1 MSFLADLWAR
11 IRALFGG
18 EPYMLSVVRASEAA
32 ASQRAAERSR
42 GGVRIYDGGGVSV
55 ARRDYVH
62 LKKRGDDDYVEE
74 QVSALDDVIT
84 LERKITFTL
93 DYPFERE
100 FAGTVEGQITLRR
113 IVDAIR
119 AGFDSMYANTTQED
133 LAQLTNKRVTG
144 PYGTAFHVIGDLYIE
159 GIALRDDGALEI
171 DIGS

>member
-74 QVSALDDVIT
+74 QVPALDDVIT
-84 LERKITFTL
+84 
-93 DYPFERE
+93 
-100 FAGTVEGQITLRR
+100 VEKNDHLRR
-113 IVDAIR
+113 IVDAASHGLR
-119 AGFDSMYANTTQED
+119 LDVRGHDSGRHQ
-133 LAQLTNKRVTG
+133 
-144 PYGTAFHVIGDLYIE
+144 H
-159 GIALRDDGALEI
+159 
-171 DIGS
+171 S